1 MDILHAGVTAIERR
15 LAFVAVEPLDWKT
28 YVQAF
33 SWVVTLFE
41 SYLMCVSVATLFFF
55 LI

>member
-41 SYLMCVSVATLFFF
+41 SYLMCVPVATLFFF